1 MNKNNWTDKYSLG
14 IKQIDEQHKHFLEMV
29 DDIIEMT
36 GQEKIDIRELLF
48 KINDLSNY
56 SVYHMMTEE
65 DIFKQYGYPETQE
78 HTEAHNAYRLKMK
91 EFAYEAEKEETDA
104 KKIALDVASFAGSW
118 LINHIM
124 DMDQK
129 YTDFMRKNDIK

>member
-1 MNKNNWTDKYSLG
+1 
-14 IKQIDEQHKHFLEMV
+14 
-29 DDIIEMT
+29 
-36 GQEKIDIRELLF
+36 
-48 KINDLSNY
+48 
-56 SVYHMMTEE
+56 
-65 DIFKQYGYPETQE
+65 
-78 HTEAHNAYRLKMK
+78 MK